1 MASDLRAGFD
11 AGRSF
16 PPLFTSRFF
25 FDLLLRFMLPKY
37 PTVTDA
43 SNTSLLSE

>member
-11 AGRSF
+11 ARRSF
-16 PPLFTSRFF
+16 PPLFASRFF
-25 FDLLLRFMLPKY
+25 FDLLLRFMLPEY
-37 PTVTDA
+37 PTVTDT

>member
-11 AGRSF
+11 ARRSF
-16 PPLFTSRFF
+16 PPLFASRFF
-25 FDLLLRFMLPKY
+25 FDLLPRFMPQKY

-43 SNTSLLSE
+43 SNTSSLSE

>member
-1 MASDLRAGFD
+1 MASDLRPGFD
-11 AGRSF
+11 ARWSF
-16 PPLFTSRFF
+16 PPLFASVF
-25 FDLLLRFMLPKY
+25 FDLLLRFMVPKY